1 MYPLA
6 ILIAFFSG
14 AWPYIKLV
22 CMFVCW
28 LSPTGVLSVKRRES
42 ILQFMDMMGKWS
54 LIDFFVMT
62 MFMCAFYFE
71 LALVPQ
77 VSRVRVRVCGCV
89 CGCVCFVS
97 SAYNNFQ
104 WVSASVRVDVS

>member
-1 MYPLA
+1 MLWGVGQVYPLA

-14 AWPYIKLV
+14 AWPYIKLA

-28 LSPTGVLSVKRRES
+28 LSPTGLLSVKRRES

-77 VSRVRVRVCGCV
+77 VGARPISIKLTIT
-89 CGCVCFVS
+89 
-97 SAYNNFQ
+97 
-104 WVSASVRVDVS
+104 ASCTQPHAH